1 MEFLNYFSNVFTFG
15 NILILILGTVGGLL
29 LGAAPGLSPT
39 MAVALLIPFTFK
51 MSPEQGLIMLGAV
64 YTATVA
70 GGAISAI
77 LLKIPGAPAN
87 IATVMDGYPMAQK
100 GKSKEALHYCFISSF
115 VGGVIGI
122 LVLIFFTPLLANV
135 ALKFGP
141 SHMFWIAIFGVTVI
155 ATLDSNSIIKGL
167 FSGALGLWLATIGY
181 DSVLGVER
189 FVFNPIFSGGINIIA
204 ALVGLFA
211 IPQVLSMLEK
221 KQNLSDQFQMEKK
234 SLFQSM
240 KYNLSRFKALTIGSI
255 TGVIIGLIP
264 GAGGQIAGLVSYDQI
279 KKVSKNKENFGK
291 GEPDGIIAA
300 ESANNAMVGPS
311 LVPLLTLGVPGS
323 PTAAV
328 LLGGLLI
335 HGMFPGPNLFTIYAE
350 TTWTFINSLLVAQFL
365 MLIFGLYISG
375 LAKYVIKTPV
385 NYMAAAITI
394 LAIFGTYSVQHNFAD
409 VMVMLFLGVSMFF
422 LSKFGFTAAPIVL
435 GLILGPIAETNFSQA
450 KIIADTQNGI
460 FDYLT
465 MGPLNLT
472 IISLCILSIMYG
484 LFTEIKKKTNDK
496 DQ

>member
-1 MEFLNYFSNVFTFG
+1 MEFVGYFSNVFYFE
-15 NILILILGTVGGLL
+15 NLLILILGTIGGLL
-29 LGAAPGLSPT
+29 MGAAPGLSPT

-51 MSPEQGLIMLGAV
+51 MSPDQGLIMLGAV

-87 IATVMDGYPMAQK
+87 IATVMDGYPMAK
-100 GKSKEALHYCFISSF
+100 NGKSKEALHYCFISSF
-115 VGGVIGI
+115 IGGIVGII
-122 LVLIFFTPLLANV
+122 ILIFFTPILANF

-155 ATLDSNSIIKGL
+155 ATLDSNSVIKGL
-167 FSGALGLWLATIGY
+167 FSGAIGLWLATIGY

-211 IPQVLSMLEK
+211 IPQVLSMIEK
-221 KQNLSDQFQMEKK
+221 KHSNSDQFQMEKK
-234 SLFQSM
+234 SVIQSILF
-240 KYNLSRFKALTIGSI
+240 NISRLKALFIGSI
-255 TGVIIGLIP
+255 SGVIIGLIP

-279 KKVSKNKENFGK
+279 KKISKHKENFGK

-350 TTWTFINSLLVAQFL
+350 TTWTFINSLLVAQFM
-365 MLIFGLYISG
+365 MLAFGLYISG
-375 LAKYVIKTPV
+375 LAKYVIKTPT

-409 VMVMLFLGVSMFF
+409 VIVMLFLGVSMFF

-450 KIIADTQNGI
+450 KIIADTQEGI
-460 FDYLT
+460 FKYLT
-465 MGPLNLT
+465 TGYLNLT
-472 IISLCILSIMYG
+472 IIILCIVSIIYG
-484 LFTEIKKKTNDK
+484 IISEMKKKNA
-496 DQ
+496 